1 MERMAVNEGE
11 KNTLYI
17 VDRKAVDKC
26 RKGKRIWVKHK
37 REEKKKMKMLFRV
50 RVTDEQRDELMWLK
64 WMQRD
69 WRSVCCVNGLIMKTK
84 NCCGCSESFVLLM
97 HKRAK
102 PSLHLCAPS
111 ECVREKERKNSC
123 GMRAKCL
130 AFLPPLSV
138 ACSLIPMMCLDLIY
152 PQTESLHTLGAQHDS
167 FLLSSNLKKIKK
179 KNKNNKITS

>member
-69 WRSVCCVNGLIMKTK
+69 WRSVCCVNGHEDK
-84 NCCGCSESFVLLM
+84 ELLWLLW
-97 HKRAK
+97 KLCPSNAQTSKAK
-102 PSLHLCAPS
+102 LAPV
-111 ECVREKERKNSC
+111 CTFWVCTWERKKEFLWHEGKVSC
-123 GMRAKCL
+123 FPTPVISGMLIDSNDVPRPY
-130 AFLPPLSV
+130 LPPDRKS
-138 ACSLIPMMCLDLIY
+138 AHFRS
-152 PQTESLHTLGAQHDS
+152 TTW
-167 FLLSSNLKKIKK
+167 FLFAVFKP
-179 KNKNNKITS
+179 

>member
-69 WRSVCCVNGLIMKTK
+69 WRSVCCVNGHEDK
-84 NCCGCSESFVLLM
+84 ELLWLLW
-97 HKRAK
+97 KLCPSNAQTSKAK
-102 PSLHLCAPS
+102 LAPVCTS

-152 PQTESLHTLGAQHDS
+152 PHNMIPFCCLQTLRR
-167 FLLSSNLKKIKK
+167 LKKKTKTIKLPHK
-179 KNKNNKITS
+179 RGKAK

>member
-1 MERMAVNEGE
+1 MSKAQERRKE
-11 KNTLYI
+11 K
-17 VDRKAVDKC
+17 DEDA
-26 RKGKRIWVKHK
+26 
-37 REEKKKMKMLFRV
+37 FQV

-64 WMQRD
+64 WMQRN

-111 ECVREKERKNSC
+111 ECVREKERENSC

-138 ACSLIPMMCLDLIY
+138 ACSLIPMMCTVQLMPVMKGPRPYLPSDRKSAHFRS
-152 PQTESLHTLGAQHDS
+152 TTW
-167 FLLSSNLKKIKK
+167 FLFAVFKP
-179 KNKNNKITS
+179 